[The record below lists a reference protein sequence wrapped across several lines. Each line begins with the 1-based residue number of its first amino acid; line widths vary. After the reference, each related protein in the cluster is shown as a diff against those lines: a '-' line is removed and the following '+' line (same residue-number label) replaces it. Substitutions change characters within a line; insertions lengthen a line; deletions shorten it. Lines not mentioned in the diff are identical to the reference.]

1 MLTGRARA
9 WEPVTAARMT
19 FRSYVFTQWQRQ
31 TGYVLSHCT
40 VDGFWKSLL
49 FLPKGFIKIIKGLL
63 YCAFAVLLGKKML
76 MRGVKNIIAGTGLI
90 YGVFAHGGYKKYAVI
105 EGE

>member
-1 MLTGRARA
+1 M
-9 WEPVTAARMT
+9 TAARMT

-90 YGVFAHGGYKKYAVI
+90 YGVFAHGGYTKYAVI